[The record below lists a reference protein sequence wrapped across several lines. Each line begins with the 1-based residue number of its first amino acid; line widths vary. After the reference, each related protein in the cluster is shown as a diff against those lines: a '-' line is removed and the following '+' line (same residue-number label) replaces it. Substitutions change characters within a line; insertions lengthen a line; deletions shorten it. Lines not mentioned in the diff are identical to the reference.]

1 MIWKYD
7 EKAPILR
14 EHFWGHPRTCAYCR
28 THLWKL
34 RQLPEVEIPDA
45 SIAIQST
52 DLFVCRACGWWKL
65 ERNVQAEF
73 GTSHPFGG
81 FWDRRNYGVTGALR
95 SLDLSDLNLPIEE
108 IRAYLMA
115 KYTDR
120 FDVHP
125 RTFEEVVRDVMAS
138 LGYQARVTSYSNDG
152 GIDVVLDGPNSSTV
166 GVQVKRWRQ
175 KIKVEQIRA
184 FLGALILGGHTRGIF
199 VTTSTF
205 QTGASGVASK
215 AAERAVPI
223 ELIDADR
230 FYQALQLSQVNQFDP
245 AKFHC
250 EASEFTSF
258 EALHLISYD
267 SGGCS
272 INKTY
277 YVWGE
282 TEDD

>member
-7 EKAPILR
+7 EKAPVLR
-14 EHFWGHPRTCAYCR
+14 EHFKGYPRTCAYCR
-28 THLWKL
+28 TKL
-34 RQLPEVEIPDA
+34 ERLRKLPEVEIPDA
-45 SIAIQST
+45 RIAIQVT
-52 DLFVCRACGWWKL
+52 ELFACSACGWWKL

-73 GTSHPFGG
+73 GTSHPSGG
-81 FWDRRNYGVTGALR
+81 YWNRRDYGAAGALR
-95 SLDLSDLNLPIEE
+95 SLDLTDLSLPIEE
-108 IRAYLMA
+108 IRAYLIA
-115 KYTDR
+115 KYADR

-125 RTFEEVVRDVMAS
+125 RTFEEVVRDVMAA

-152 GIDVVLDGPNSSTV
+152 GIDVVLDGPNSSSV

-184 FLGALILGGHTRGIF
+184 FLGALMLGGYTRGIF

-205 QTGASGVASK
+205 QTGASKIASK

-230 FYQALQLSQVNQFDP
+230 FYQALQLSQVNQFD
-245 AKFHC
+245 AATFDSVVK
-250 EASEFTSF
+250 EFNSF
-258 EALHLISYD
+258 EALHLTSYD
-267 SGGCS
+267 AGGCS
-272 INKTY
+272 NNKTY

-282 TEDD
+282 TDND